1 MLTILGTIMYLRFGW
16 VVGNAGLFEALLI
29 VGVANVITLITAL
42 SVSSLATSQRV
53 GVGGA
58 YFLIS
63 RSLGIEVGG
72 AIGLPLYL
80 SQAVSLTL
88 YCFGLAETISMMF
101 GWTSQILNMGLAIVF
116 IILITLS
123 ALKATAIVLKNTG
136 SHFGFCRVIYCC
148 FADGSKLG

>member
-1 MLTILGTIMYLRFGW
+1 MSEKQSQKYGLFLGVFTPSMLTILGTIMYLRFGW

-72 AIGLPLYL
+72 AIGLL
-80 SQAVSLTL
+80 SI
-88 YCFGLAETISMMF
+88 YHK
-101 GWTSQILNMGLAIVF
+101 
-116 IILITLS
+116 LS
-123 ALKATAIVLKNTG
+123 P
-136 SHFGFCRVIYCC
+136 
-148 FADGSKLG
+148 